1 LPYTAVVRLDPRLS
15 ARLHQKARASR
26 WDVPVEAFARALDAS
41 AAKAFAGQTPAP
53 RTIERYLSAL
63 HLEDLA
69 LACACADGHDAA
81 WQHFILKYRPQLY
94 RAADA
99 IDSTGAAREL
109 ADSLYG
115 ELFGVAS
122 RGGERQSLFRY
133 FHGRSSLATWLR
145 AVLAQRHVDRIRIVR
160 KTGPLP
166 DEDVLSTRVP
176 VVTLPDPGRRDAL
189 AWMQAALAWAL
200 AQLTANDR
208 LRLACYYARQMTLA
222 QIGPLLDEHESTVS
236 RQLART
242 RRDLRRL
249 VEEGL
254 AAQRLTD
261 AQIAE
266 CFRSVIDDAGPL
278 DLGELL
284 GTGTAEP
291 IKEIGLDRSTERQ
304 T

>member
-1 LPYTAVVRLDPRLS
+1 MPDPRLS
-15 ARLHQKARASR
+15 ARLHRKARASS
-26 WDVPVEAFARALDAS
+26 WDVSVDTFGRALDAS
-41 AAKAFAGQTPAP
+41 AAKAFAGQDPAP
-53 RTIERYLSAL
+53 RAIERYLTGL

-81 WQHFILKYRPQLY
+81 WEHFILQFRPQLY

-99 IDSTGAAREL
+99 LDPTGASRDL

-115 ELFGVAS
+115 DLFGLQS
-122 RGGERQSLFRY
+122 GTGGRQSMFRY
-133 FHGRSSLATWLR
+133 FHGRSGLATWLR
-145 AVLAQRHVDRIRIVR
+145 AVLAQRYVDRIRANR
-160 KTGPLP
+160 KTDPLP
-166 DEDVLSTRVP
+166 DDDSLGSRVATA
-176 VVTLPDPGRRDAL
+176 TLPDPARRDAV
-189 AWMQAALAWAL
+189 AWMKAALTYAL

-242 RRDLRRL
+242 RREVRRL
-249 VEEGL
+249 VEERL
-254 AAQRLTD
+254 AAQHLSE
-261 AQIAE
+261 AQIAD
-266 CFRSVIDDAGPL
+266 CFRSVAEDAGPL

-284 GTGTAEP
+284 GATTAEP